1 MQVPPGMSV
10 GRSLRLKGKGWPLK
24 EGLRG
29 DLLLSPVLKLPENL
43 SDQERRLLEQLR
55 QARSADPRQG
65 GSATPSYEPGNS
77 VDDFKSETLR
87 K

>member
-1 MQVPPGMSV
+1 MSL

-24 EGLRG
+24 EGRG

-65 GSATPSYEPGNS
+65 WIGNA
-77 VDDFKSETLR
+77 KL
-87 K
+87 